1 MIKPYRPGQTKD
13 HGTKAEKR
21 LAHRLGAILTPAS
34 GALDHAKGDM
44 VLGNFRNESKSTIHD
59 SIRVK
64 LDDLLKISQ
73 EALEKG
79 EQPSLTIQFV
89 TRDGRIRHQGSW
101 VLVPEQVYRSIAND
115 E

>member
-21 LAHRLGAILTPAS
+21 LAKRIGAQLTPAS

-44 VLGNFRNESKSTIHD
+44 TIGQFRNEAKSTIHD
-59 SIRVK
+59 SIRVR

-73 EALEKG
+73 EALEQG
-79 EQPSLTIQFV
+79 EQPSLTIMFV
-89 TRDGRIRHQGSW
+89 GQDGRPRPQGSW
-101 VLVPEQVYRSIAND
+101 VLVPEQVYKSIV

>member
-1 MIKPYRPGQTKD
+1 MIRQYRPGQTKD

-21 LAHRLGAILTPAS
+21 LAKRIGATLTPAS

-44 VLGNFRNESKSTIHD
+44 TIGGFRNESKSTIHD
-59 SIRVK
+59 SIRVR

-73 EALEKG
+73 EALAQG

-89 TRDGRIRHQGSW
+89 TRDGRVRHQGSW
-101 VLVPEQVYRSIAND
+101 VLVPEQVYKSIA